1 MKTYFGYFLASLFG
15 GLLVLL
21 ASINIQNS
29 NNPVNSHKQEFHHAH
44 HVNHMDH
51 GVDTRP
57 MVPNFVDAAAKA
69 TPSVV
74 KIKSIMSEEAQRS
87 QGRSIDP
94 FEYLFGRQYGGNAEG
109 ELKIGAGSGVI
120 ISSDGYIVTNNH
132 VVGQADVFDVVLYD
146 KRIFKGQL
154 IGKDKLSDLAVI
166 KIEGNNLPAIE
177 YGDSDEIKIGE
188 WVLAVGNPFEILTST
203 VTAGIVSAKGRNI
216 NLNAGG
222 IESYIQT
229 DAAVNPGNSGGALV
243 DNKGRLIG
251 INTAISS
258 ETGVF
263 AGYSFAIPVSLMDR
277 VVGDLIQYGNFD
289 RPMLG
294 INIAEVEEIEGTSF
308 SKQDVGKVYV
318 YSLTEGGAAERSGLL
333 PFDVILN
340 VDGEE
345 VNSIPELQEKI
356 SMYKVGDEV
365 KLRVRRDN
373 RIQDISIRL
382 KKG

>member
-1 MKTYFGYFLASLFG
+1 MRTYLGYFLASLFG
-15 GLLVLL
+15 GLIVLF
-21 ASINIQNS
+21 ASPIFNS
-29 NNPVNSHKQEFHHAH
+29 NQSVSNAPSVPESLAH
-44 HVNHMDH
+44 HVNH
-51 GVDTRP
+51 VQQVNT
-57 MVPNFVDAAAKA
+57 VTALAPNFVDAAAKA

-74 KIKSIMSEEAQRS
+74 KIKSIMSEEARRNQDSRS
-87 QGRSIDP
+87 MNP
-94 FEYLFGRQYGGNAEG
+94 FDFFNRQYGGNSGG
-109 ELKIGAGSGVI
+109 EIKIGAGSGVI

-132 VVGQADVFDVVLYD
+132 VVGQADMFDVILND
-146 KRIFKGQL
+146 KRIFKGTL
-154 IGKDKLSDLAVI
+154 VGKDRLSDLAVI
-166 KIEGNNLPAIE
+166 KIEGNNLPVIE
-177 YGDSDEIKIGE
+177 YGNSDEIKIGE

-216 NLNAGG
+216 NLNEGG

-243 DNKGRLIG
+243 DTEGRLVG

-277 VVGDLIQYGNFD
+277 VVGDLIQYGSFD

-333 PFDVILN
+333 PFDVILL
-340 VDGEE
+340 VDGDE

-356 SMYKVGDEV
+356 SMYQVGDEV
-365 KLRVRRDN
+365 KLKVRRDN
-373 RIQDISIRL
+373 KIQDISIRL